1 MKRILTLTAILSLTL
16 MTVSCNKENPGPEP
30 TVDWHSMALTTI
42 TPNSDTNENAV
53 IAFGSASVQKTSEID
68 GKSKF
73 FAISNGKMVHSAFI
87 IDFYFDNIDRVKVGQ
102 TLDISDFSLWFP
114 FSSDSRTTT
123 HNYSGTVSLAKKAD
137 DYVVLYFHNVSASC
151 SFGDYVTNGAVHC
164 SLIP

>member
-1 MKRILTLTAILSLTL
+1 MKRILSITAVICLAL
-16 MTVSCNKENPGPEP
+16 MAISCNKENSGNEL
-30 TVDWHSMALTTI
+30 TVDWSSMALTTI
-42 TPNSDTNENAV
+42 TSNCNASEDAV

-68 GKSKF
+68 GKSHF
-73 FAISNGKMVHSAFI
+73 FAISNGKMAYNAFI